1 MGRKEF
7 EFDTSRIEKILE
19 IMKANDLVEIEI
31 KQGDDRIV
39 LKRAQP
45 QNTTTAVPTIIHSP
59 VPIAAGGTVAA
70 APTVQQAASSQ
81 MAAEIIKAPLVGTFY
96 AAPSPDSAP
105 FVEVGSKIEPQTVVC
120 IIEAMKVM
128 NEIKTEL
135 GGTIIEVLVKNGQA
149 VEFGQPLFKLKP
161 E

>member
-149 VEFGQPLFKLKP
+149 VEFGQPLF
-161 E
+161 